1 VKEMEE
7 REEGPRLPLRTL
19 HDFLFEI
26 DREWNRFRTGSL
38 LSVVTSILLFL
49 LFIPRFFLYTLR
61 RGGPF
66 DKLFALA
73 IIGALLYNA
82 YLAWG
87 QHQFYR
93 RWEKRL
99 GLLIHLEEKIL
110 EE

>member
-1 VKEMEE
+1 MDE
-7 REEGPRLPLRTL
+7 REEGPQLPLRTL

-38 LSVVTSILLFL
+38 VSVITSILLFV
-49 LFIPRFFLYTLR
+49 LFLPRFFLYTLR

-66 DKLFALA
+66 DKLFAVA
-73 IIGALLYNA
+73 IIGTLFYNA

-99 GLLIHLEEKIL
+99 GLLLHFEEKIL
-110 EE
+110 AE